1 MEADLDGIRCDAE
14 DLGRLFGRAFFDVAK
29 EQHHAIRFRQAID
42 RAADKSTQL
51 GALKN
56 RLRRL
61 GPWRARLNLV
71 AILEKAREALLDVLL
86 SAGPLRPQLHHT
98 GINLTAV

>member
-29 EQHHAIRFRQAID
+29 EQHRAIRLRQAID

-61 GPWRARLNLV
+61 GPWRARLDLV
-71 AILEKAREALLDVLL
+71 AILEKAREVLLDVLL
-86 SAGPLRPQLHHT
+86 RAAALRPQLHQA
-98 GINLTAV
+98 GIHLNAV